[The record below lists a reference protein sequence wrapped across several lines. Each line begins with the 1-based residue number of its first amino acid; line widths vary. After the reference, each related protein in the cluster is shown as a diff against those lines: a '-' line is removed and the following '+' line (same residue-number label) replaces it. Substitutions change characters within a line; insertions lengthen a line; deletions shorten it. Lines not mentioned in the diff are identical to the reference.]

1 MTIHARR
8 GRPPTLKQVWRAEVA
23 AERREN
29 PPELAPVEQQ
39 GALETLAGI
48 RDEMLA
54 LRAENRAL
62 KEGISHI
69 TPIVIADWE
78 LASMVKRQQ
87 KREAEKAPQ
96 TETAKRAQADY
107 RRRAILRGMTVND
120 IRKILRTAY
129 GDNYYWDHIG
139 SRGFVLA
146 NWDKLEYAVIEWIRG
161 RGFMARGYVH
171 SWLRLPLAAEQRPPP
186 TAKPHIHL
194 SSGVWIAR
202 IGNLGG
208 VYAPT
213 IRELGEFWLLL
224 RCPSLHDKLAA
235 P

>member
-161 RGFMARGYVH
+161 AWFHG
-171 SWLRLPLAAEQRPPP
+171 
-186 TAKPHIHL
+186 
-194 SSGVWIAR
+194 
-202 IGNLGG
+202 
-208 VYAPT
+208 
-213 IRELGEFWLLL
+213 
-224 RCPSLHDKLAA
+224 
-235 P
+235 